1 MRHYRMPLLLCAAAC
16 ALAVAP
22 ASAATVAPPAL
33 APPGDRAVVT
43 RAGDQVVVTVNG
55 TQVLTTPLSGS
66 PTVVLR
72 DSPGSAVTV
81 VLDMAGGRFGEQVGG
96 VCREATFDIQLGDGA
111 DSLEV
116 LGTPGFEQIY
126 LWDGG
131 ADLDANSGCGGG
143 VGPLTGVDAA
153 TLRGRGGGDLLSGGG
168 RQGLGAP
175 VSYPLDIVG
184 GDDGG
189 VLGGGAGPDRLTGGA

>member
-1 MRHYRMPLLLCAAAC
+1 MSLPSLLQ
-16 ALAVAP
+16 
-22 ASAATVAPPAL
+22 S
-33 APPGDRAVVT
+33 GDRAVVT

-55 TQVLTTPLSGS
+55 AQVLTTPLSDS

-116 LGTPGFEQIY
+116 LGTPGFE
-126 LWDGG
+126 
-131 ADLDANSGCGGG
+131 
-143 VGPLTGVDAA
+143 
-153 TLRGRGGGDLLSGGG
+153 
-168 RQGLGAP
+168 
-175 VSYPLDIVG
+175 
-184 GDDGG
+184 
-189 VLGGGAGPDRLTGGA
+189 